1 MPPFFYIGGI
11 MQFTKKLEN
20 FTDTER
26 LLLGILEELQKI
38 SSLLHQPK
46 VVETPKKDIGRTVS
60 VKKKKSTKK
69 YTCGKCGREF
79 DNAHVRTN
87 HERNCKGGVKDSN

>member
-1 MPPFFYIGGI
+1 
-11 MQFTKKLEN
+11 MQYTKKPEN

-46 VVETPKKDIGRTVS
+46 VVETPKKDVERTVS
-60 VKKKKSTKK
+60 AKKTKSVKKYPCK
-69 YTCGKCGREF
+69 KCGREF
-79 DNAHVRTN
+79 DNARVRTN
-87 HERNCKGGVKDSN
+87 HEKNCKGGVKDSN